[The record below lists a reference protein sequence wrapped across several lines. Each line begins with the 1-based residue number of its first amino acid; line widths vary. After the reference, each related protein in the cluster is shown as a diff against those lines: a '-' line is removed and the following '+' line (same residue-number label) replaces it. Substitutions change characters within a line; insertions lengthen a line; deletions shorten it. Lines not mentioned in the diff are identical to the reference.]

1 MICQAVIMDRPSIM
15 AAGAI
20 IPVASEMTT
29 ITSKISTRATVTG
42 AEMRTKR
49 GMNGTMIDFRF
60 QQFKIIESMH
70 DS

>member
-29 ITSKISTRATVTG
+29 ITPKISTRTTVTG